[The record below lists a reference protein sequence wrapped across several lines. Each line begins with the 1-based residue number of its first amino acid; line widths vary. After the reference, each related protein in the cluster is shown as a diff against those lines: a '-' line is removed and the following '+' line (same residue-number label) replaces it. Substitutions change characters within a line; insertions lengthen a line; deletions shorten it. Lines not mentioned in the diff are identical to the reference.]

1 MKIRSAAI
9 ILFVLLL
16 TAAGLVWLIDPWSTT
31 GTGLASLLPRE
42 PGSVTE
48 VQVNG
53 AYDTLVFQRSDG
65 AWWMEGEEMNPEAVE
80 NLVYAASRLSLR
92 GILPAGDIAAKGP
105 ALELLF
111 RAGNR
116 EAGHFFF
123 VAAAAGYYV
132 AAPGAEEYFD
142 VELPGYAGLSLEK
155 IFSGNADHYRVHL
168 LADLLPSE
176 IASVE
181 VQPWK
186 GTAFVARQDSAYDV
200 RVWRTESG
208 AEVTGAVDE
217 HKIRMLFS
225 YFNAIRYDRVAGSPE
240 DVPGNLSGRAVIGS
254 SAAESVQGS
263 LPAEPWASVGV
274 TTFDGVLRQFDIYQW
289 VKPGAL
295 RPDLFEALV
304 VYNGRPLLLVVNYYY
319 LDLLV
324 RGLEEYR

>member
-1 MKIRSAAI
+1 M
-9 ILFVLLL
+9 
-16 TAAGLVWLIDPWSTT
+16 
-31 GTGLASLLPRE
+31 
-42 PGSVTE
+42 TE

-53 AYDTLVFQRSDG
+53 AYDTLVFQKSDG

-92 GILPAGDIAAKGP
+92 GILPAADVTAKGP

-111 RAGNR
+111 SAGKK

-123 VAAAAGYYV
+123 VAAAPGYFV
-132 AAPGAEEYFD
+132 AAPGAEAYFE

-155 IFSGNADHYRVHL
+155 IFSGNTDHYRVHL

-186 GTAFVARQDSAYDV
+186 GTAFVARQDSVYDV
-200 RVWRTESG
+200 RVWRSEPG
-208 AEVTGAVDE
+208 GEVTGEVDE

-225 YFNAIRYDRVAGSPE
+225 YFNAIRYDRVAGPPE
-240 DVPGNLSGRAVIGS
+240 DVQGYIRGKPVTGPLPARPLRENNTMEVLPGSASEALVHGKLPAQAGQESSG
-254 SAAESVQGS
+254 AESLQGS
-263 LPAEPWASVGV
+263 LPAEPWASVAV
-274 TTFDGVLRQFDIYQW
+274 STFDGVRRQFDIYQW
-289 VKPGAL
+289 LKPGAH